1 MDREIPKE
9 VRNKERN
16 KKIIRYSS
24 IGAAGI
30 ILVGVLISIM
40 RTGVEKKDLVL
51 STVDKGMIE
60 VSVSASGK
68 VVPAFEEIINS
79 PINSRIVE
87 VYKKGGDSVEVGTPI
102 LKLDLQST
110 ETQYQ
115 KLLDE
120 EQMRRYKLDQLRVNS
135 QTKLSDMAMQIK
147 VSAMKLSRMKV
158 ELRNEHYLDSLGAGT
173 TDKVRQAE
181 LSYNV
186 AQLEYEQLQQQF
198 KNEQEVAAA
207 ELKVQELDF
216 NIFRKSLAE
225 MKRTFE
231 DAQIRS
237 PRKAILTYINNQI
250 GAQISQGG
258 QVAVI
263 SDLSH
268 FKVEGEIADTYG
280 DRVAAGGKAVVK
292 IGNDKLE
299 GTVSSVTPLSKN
311 GVISFTV
318 QLKDDNNHRLRSGLK
333 TDVYVMNAVKEDV
346 MRMANASFYVGR
358 GEYELFVQTADDE
371 LVKRKVQ
378 LGDSNFEYVEVVS
391 GLQPGDVVVV
401 SDMSSY
407 KNKNKLKM
415 R

>member
-16 KKIIRYSS
+16 KKIIRY
-24 IGAAGI
+24 GGI
-30 ILVGVLISIM
+30 SVASVIVISVLISFM
-40 RTGVEKKDLVL
+40 RTGVKTKDLVF
-51 STVDKGMIE
+51 STVDKGTIE

-79 PINSRIVE
+79 PINTRIVE
-87 VYKKGGDSVEVGTPI
+87 IYKKGGDSVDIGTPI
-102 LKLDLQST
+102 LKLDLQSV
-110 ETQYQ
+110 ETDYK

-120 EQMRRYKLDQLRVNS
+120 EQMRSYKLNQLRVNN
-135 QTKLSDMAMQIK
+135 QTKLNDLAMKIK
-147 VSAMKLSRMKV
+147 VSAMQLNRKKV
-158 ELRNEHYLDSLGAGT
+158 ELRNEQYLDSLGSGT

-186 AQLEYEQLQQQF
+186 AQLEYEQLEQQYD
-198 KNEQEVAAA
+198 NEKEVLAA
-207 ELKVQELDF
+207 EYKVQELDF
-216 NIFRKSLAE
+216 SIFRKGLAE
-225 MKRTFE
+225 MKRTLD

-250 GAQISQGG
+250 GAQVSQGS
-258 QVAVI
+258 QLAVI

-280 DRVAAGGKAVVK
+280 DRVAAGGKAIVK
-292 IGNDKLE
+292 IGSEKLE

-318 QLKDDNNHRLRSGLK
+318 QLNEDNNRRLRSGLK

-346 MRMANASFYVGR
+346 MRIANASYYVGR
-358 GEYELFVQTADDE
+358 GEYELFVRNSDKE
-371 LVKRKVQ
+371 IVKRKVQ
-378 LGDSNFEYVEVVS
+378 LGDSNFEFVEVAS
-391 GLQPGDVVVV
+391 GLQPGDQVVV
-401 SDMSSY
+401 SDMSNY
-407 KNKNKLKM
+407 KNKNKLKLN
-415 R
+415 